1 MYIPVKLK
9 WDTLSAFKRYLET
22 ETDEKIVSYNG
33 YELVTESTVYGIVDS
48 QLNCR
53 PRLTVKQHIP
63 VDSPKYKKKPTRKQ

>member
-9 WDTLSAFKRYLET
+9 WDTLNAFKRYLET

-48 QLNCR
+48 ELNCR
-53 PRLTVKQHIP
+53 PN
-63 VDSPKYKKKPTRKQ
+63 PKYTKANSKAKSKRD